1 MVFSLQAVPNR
12 TKMFNKTS
20 QQMLQTKWL
29 TLLLTILTNANIY
42 SALGSSCNKRT
53 GPSGTIECIQIPRYN
68 NEYQWATCLTD
79 TYIKVKSSGKHVC
92 EDQRAIFC
100 YYQCMLEIYDAT
112 SGPVD
117 KECCTC
123 QDGQEYTQS
132 DLTLPSEC
140 YSPSG
145 TDCEWYENCL
155 EKKYKCSGTDDD
167 YAIAYATKFC
177 ELFNKHF
184 AKFTVEGQTWLNS
197 VRKCLQVSLVPLIRP
212 WCSKSCKEVKHIAF
226 ASHVSCYIVPNKQDP
241 SISICNL
248 ELSEFWEIFWTTKSS
263 LWDAPYESWNILKN
277 TLNECWNQSNI
288 HSTNETIVNVVL
300 EIKIR
305 MPNVLSS
312 GRHRRSL
319 SNSIDF
325 LLLSNR
331 IADNIAAKLHWRE
344 KGVLWISTVDT
355 NANETLTNETL
366 TNERL
371 IYIHL
376 ADRKTYDM
384 NAQNASSSDMKSI
397 IQEFQSKV
405 HNGNLN
411 ADLKDF
417 SFEILSA
424 KGCLD
429 TRCNTTLFEVNAV
442 LNDNGK

>member
-20 QQMLQTKWL
+20 QQMLQTKWV
-29 TLLLTILTNANIY
+29 TLLLTILTNDIIY
-42 SALGSSCNKRT
+42 SALGSSCNRNT

-79 TYIKVKSSGKHVC
+79 TFIKVKSSGKHVC
-92 EDQRAIFC
+92 PDQRDTFC
-100 YYQCMLEIYDAT
+100 YYQCMLEIYDAN

-117 KECCTC
+117 KECCAC
-123 QDGQEYTQS
+123 QYGQEYMQS
-132 DLTLPSEC
+132 DLALPSKC

-145 TDCEWYENCL
+145 TNCEWYENCL
-155 EKKYKCSGTDDD
+155 EKKYQCSGTDED
-167 YAIAYATKFC
+167 YAIAYGKKYC

-184 AKFTVEGQTWLNS
+184 ARFSVEGQTWVNA

-212 WCSKSCKEVKHIAF
+212 WCSKSCKEVKQIAF
-226 ASHVSCYIVPNKQDP
+226 ASHVPCYVLPNKQNT

-248 ELSEFWEIFWTTKSS
+248 EVPDVWEIIWTIKSS
-263 LWDAPYESWNILKN
+263 FWYVPLEFLNIMWNTSI
-277 TLNECWNQSNI
+277 ECEHQSNI
-288 HSTNETIVNVVL
+288 DSTKETIVNVVL

-305 MPNVLSS
+305 MQIVLSS

-355 NANETLTNETL
+355 NANETLTNE
-366 TNERL
+366 RL

-376 ADRKTYDM
+376 ADRKSYDM
-384 NAQNASSSDMKSI
+384 NSQNASSSDMKSI

-405 HNGNLN
+405 HNGDLN
-411 ADLKDF
+411 ANREDF

-429 TRCNTTLFEVNAV
+429 TRCNTTLFEVNAT

>member
-20 QQMLQTKWL
+20 QQMLQTKWV
-29 TLLLTILTNANIY
+29 TLLLTILTNDIIY
-42 SALGSSCNKRT
+42 SALGSSCNRNT

-92 EDQRAIFC
+92 ADSSSTFC
-100 YYQCMLEIYDAT
+100 YYQCMIEIYDAN

-117 KECCTC
+117 KECCAC
-123 QDGQEYTQS
+123 QYGQEYTQS
-132 DLTLPSEC
+132 DLKLPSEC

-145 TDCEWYENCL
+145 TNCEWYENCL
-155 EKKYKCSGTDDD
+155 EKKYQCSGTDDD
-167 YAIAYATKFC
+167 YAMEYAIKFC
-177 ELFNKHF
+177 NLYDEHVAEFSI
-184 AKFTVEGQTWLNS
+184 EGQTWVNA

-212 WCSKSCKEVKHIAF
+212 WCSKSCKEVKQTAF
-226 ASHVSCYIVPNKQDP
+226 ASHVSCYVLPNKQDP
-241 SISICNL
+241 SISMCNL
-248 ELSEFWEIFWTTKSS
+248 GFIDLLKIMWTIKSS
-263 LWDAPYESWNILKN
+263 LVMSVDSSLETMNGIWNTMIECAPNYINSAKE
-277 TLNECWNQSNI
+277 TL
-288 HSTNETIVNVVL
+288 VNVVL
-300 EIKIR
+300 EIKIWIQNLR
-305 MPNVLSS
+305 SF
-312 GRHRRSL
+312 GRRRRSL

-355 NANETLTNETL
+355 NANETLTNE
-366 TNERL
+366 RL
-371 IYIHL
+371 INIHL

-405 HNGNLN
+405 HNGDLN
-411 ADLKDF
+411 ANREDF

-424 KGCLD
+424 KGCLE

-442 LNDNGK
+442 PNDNGK